1 MGTSTPFGGGKGS
14 NPLLP
19 SWLGG
24 GGGGTAAGGPGSQSP
39 ASPGHGG
46 GPSGTPPAQP
56 AAPSPNKNRYRGG
69 RRLLNAAAKASSSDD
84 RSRGFA
90 KAARSYVKTA
100 SGGSRGATARAASD
114 RRAASKLAFFLL
126 GAGAEGSD
134 IRQELRRLNLE
145 SLANRTTE
153 EIFYALVDYICEP
166 GGDLDEA
173 YARAAYIDAICEIPD
188 GMKGRLERPDAET
201 INFILER
208 FIANTVTKRI
218 ENAIG
223 NDMITLPE
231 TGLSAREL
239 QRLFQDWVSG
249 RVKDAMA
256 EIGGVLR
263 QDQVRSQ
270 IDMIYEE
277 AHASFGNYDE
287 KDDEE

>member
-1 MGTSTPFGGGKGS
+1 LRSSTIS
-14 NPLLP
+14 
-19 SWLGG
+19 
-24 GGGGTAAGGPGSQSP
+24 
-39 ASPGHGG
+39 ASPGAIWTKRMSATRTSM
-46 GPSGTPPAQP
+46 PS
-56 AAPSPNKNRYRGG
+56 
-69 RRLLNAAAKASSSDD
+69 
-84 RSRGFA
+84 
-90 KAARSYVKTA
+90 AR
-100 SGGSRGATARAASD
+100 
-114 RRAASKLAFFLL
+114 F
-126 GAGAEGSD
+126 
-134 IRQELRRLNLE
+134 
-145 SLANRTTE
+145 
-153 EIFYALVDYICEP
+153 
-166 GGDLDEA
+166 
-173 YARAAYIDAICEIPD
+173 PD

-249 RVKDAMA
+249 RVKDAMT

-287 KDDEE
+287 KDDEQ

>member
-1 MGTSTPFGGGKGS
+1 MGTSTPFGGGKGD

-19 SWLGG
+19 SWLSGG
-24 GGGGTAAGGPGSQSP
+24 DGGTAAGGAGKQSP
-39 ASPGHGG
+39 ASPGSGN
-46 GPSGTPPAQP
+46 GPSATPSAQP

-69 RRLLNAAAKASSSDD
+69 RRLLNAAAKASTSDD

-90 KAARSYVKTA
+90 NAARSYVKTA
-100 SGGSRGATARAASD
+100 SGGSRVATARAAPD
-114 RRAASKLAFFLL
+114 RRAASKLASFLL

-153 EIFYALVDYICEP
+153 EIFFALVDYICEP

-173 YARAAYIDAICEIPD
+173 YARNAYIDAICEIPD

-277 AHASFGNYDE
+277 AYASFGNYDE

>member
-24 GGGGTAAGGPGSQSP
+24 SGGGAGGGAGSQSP
-39 ASPGHGG
+39 AHGSASSP
-46 GPSGTPPAQP
+46 SSTSPAQQ
-56 AAPSPNKNRYRGG
+56 ATPSPNKNRYRGG
-69 RRLLNAAAKASSSDD
+69 RRLLNAAAKASSSGD
-84 RSRGFA
+84 RSREFA
-90 KAARSYVKTA
+90 KAARSYVKTT
-100 SGGSRGATARAASD
+100 SGGSRSATARSATD
-114 RRAASKLAFFLL
+114 RRAASKLASFLL
-126 GAGAEGSD
+126 GAGADGSD
-134 IRQELRRLNLE
+134 IRQELRRLNLD

-173 YARAAYIDAICEIPD
+173 YARNAYIDAICEIPD
-188 GMKGRLERPDAET
+188 GIKGRLERPDAET

-208 FIANTVTKRI
+208 FIANSVTKRI

-231 TGLSAREL
+231 TGMSAREL

-256 EIGGVLR
+256 AIGGVLR
-263 QDQVRSQ
+263 QDQVRYQ

>member
-24 GGGGTAAGGPGSQSP
+24 SGGGAGGSAGSQSP
-39 ASPGHGG
+39 ASGSANS
-46 GPSGTPPAQP
+46 PSSTSPAQQ
-56 AAPSPNKNRYRGG
+56 ATPSPNKNRYRGG
-69 RRLLNAAAKASSSDD
+69 RRLLNAAAKASSSGD
-84 RSRGFA
+84 RSREFA

-100 SGGSRGATARAASD
+100 SGGSRSATARSATD
-114 RRAASKLAFFLL
+114 RRAASKLASFLL
-126 GAGAEGSD
+126 GAGADGSD
-134 IRQELRRLNLE
+134 IRQELRRLNLD

-173 YARAAYIDAICEIPD
+173 YARNAYIDAICEIPD

-208 FIANTVTKRI
+208 FIANSVTKRI

-231 TGLSAREL
+231 TGMSAREL

-256 EIGGVLR
+256 AIGGVLR

>member
-24 GGGGTAAGGPGSQSP
+24 GDGGSGAGGAGNQSP
-39 ASPGHGG
+39 ASPGQGG
-46 GPSGTPPAQP
+46 GPSTPPAQP
-56 AAPSPNKNRYRGG
+56 APPSPNKNRYLGG

-90 KAARSYVKTA
+90 KAARSYVKTT
-100 SGGSRGATARAASD
+100 SGGSRGATARAATD
-114 RRAASKLAFFLL
+114 RNAASKLASFLL

-134 IRQELRRLNLE
+134 IRQELRRLNLD

-153 EIFYALVDYICEP
+153 EIFYGLVDYICEP

-188 GMKGRLERPDAET
+188 GMKDRLERPDAET

-223 NDMITLPE
+223 NDIITLPE

>member
-24 GGGGTAAGGPGSQSP
+24 SGGGAGGSAGSQSP
-39 ASPGHGG
+39 ASGSASS
-46 GPSGTPPAQP
+46 PSSTSPAKQ
-56 AAPSPNKNRYRGG
+56 ATPSPNKNRYRGG
-69 RRLLNAAAKASSSDD
+69 RRLLNAAAKASSSGD
-84 RSRGFA
+84 RSREFA

-100 SGGSRGATARAASD
+100 SGGSRSATARSATD
-114 RRAASKLAFFLL
+114 RRAASKLASFLL
-126 GAGAEGSD
+126 GAGADGSD
-134 IRQELRRLNLE
+134 IRQELRRLNLD

-173 YARAAYIDAICEIPD
+173 YARNAYIDAICEIPD

-208 FIANTVTKRI
+208 FIANSVTKRI

-231 TGLSAREL
+231 TGMSAREL

-249 RVKDAMA
+249 RVKDAMTA
-256 EIGGVLR
+256 IGGVLR